1 MKEREGGVEGEGGKW
16 NLKTLFYK
24 GLYFRFSQNLT
35 ANFC

>member
-24 GLYFRFSQNLT
+24 GLYFSQNLT